1 MSRSPWILVA
11 LIVIAGLLS
20 GVVLVAPPAAA
31 VSTTTWTST
40 ADFDSGTKAEGI
52 VARNFFATN
61 GVSQPNNFINYP
73 SAAYFNGRTYVVY
86 QGSEDGGAH
95 TPDPYA
101 TYYDHATATWATPV
115 KIANGPLTDDDH
127 GAPTILV
134 DASGFLHVFYGAHT
148 HPMRYS
154 RSTSPESIAAWT
166 AQPAIWDLLTYPK
179 PILVGSTIYL
189 FVRECNAPGTY
200 CWQDYTASTDGGATW
215 GARTKVVDFGSGG
228 IYAGPMELWTD
239 RVFIEWT
246 WDSGGRQSAYVGY
259 LNTTSATM
267 LCKGSPDTNLGA
279 VIDQT
284 EANASCRI
292 ETTAAGH
299 GNFGSV
305 HMDTAGNP
313 YTIYSR
319 TWPSSSWNYRFSQW
333 TGAAWS
339 AAANIT
345 TSKHQ
350 ENHCD
355 FVVTSSSSATA
366 LCTRSGWVATG
377 RGGSIEKWTWDGAT
391 WTNAGTVLNDLYT
404 LASLNTPQA
413 VFNRDSAVQWVFTE
427 VRTDAFTSA
436 DDDSLSL
443 YAYSG
448 TAFVTRADAAG
459 TYGAET
465 TTDDPQVA
473 AGAMEL
479 ASGKGDAF
487 ALADSDSYT
496 TRWHIGRFRSGT
508 DGKTEVTDIATNQA
522 GALYLSTTTG
532 SGGTDAFG
540 VISEFTFTGDF
551 DVQETGER
559 IAADSSVYLYMAIW
573 NEDVLSYS
581 TSGTVDG
588 VMYEQF
594 WQSGSGGDR
603 RFTAYKVTN
612 GAPTGVG
619 AMTQFTGANS
629 FDRNMRITRVGSTIT
644 WYYNATGSSSW
655 TQDET
660 TSFSF
665 SGSSHVS
672 IWVSANPTRN
682 VQWRI
687 LTVALP
693 TVTLDAGGF
702 LSSGSWTSPTVS
714 AGKLE
719 RITLGHSGLSATYAI
734 DAVEVLDGGAVMETF
749 DTDITSGTSTTLTP
763 TLAFRSSP
771 QVRVTLK
778 GDGAGTPILESVEID
793 VTAGEGV
800 LPGRPVPGF
809 AYDAGLW
816 GCTVSFTDATYGDVN
831 VTEWAWDFGDGA
843 TSRER
848 NPVHTFQGCPMLRS
862 SYMVTLEVRTE
873 NDQLWVSTRRVE
885 WDRIPLLFVIAI
897 AAAVLAVW
905 GLAVLRRE
913 EVRALRR
920 VLRRR

>member
-1 MSRSPWILVA
+1 MRYFSRTFISFLM
-11 LIVIAGLLS
+11 IAGLLS

-31 VSTTTWTST
+31 VSTTTWTTT
-40 ADFDSGTKAEGI
+40 ADFDAGTKDQGT
-52 VARNFFATN
+52 VARNFFAMN
-61 GVSQPNNFINYP
+61 GVSQPNNFISYP
-73 SAAYFNGRTYVVY
+73 SAAFFNGRTYVVY

-101 TYYDHATATWATPV
+101 TYYDHATTTWASPV
-115 KIANGPLTDDDH
+115 KIADGPLTDDDH
-127 GAPTILV
+127 GSPSILI
-134 DASGFLHVFYGAHT
+134 DASGYLHVFYGAHT
-148 HPMRYS
+148 KPMQYS
-154 RSTSPESIAAWT
+154 RSTISESIAAWT

-228 IYAGPMELWTD
+228 IYAGPMELWAD
-239 RVFIEWT
+239 RIFIEWT
-246 WDSGGRQSAYVGY
+246 WDSGGRQTAWVGY
-259 LNTTSATM
+259 LNTTSGTM
-267 LCKGSPDTNLGA
+267 FCKGSPDVSLGA
-279 VIDQT
+279 LIDQT
-284 EANASCRI
+284 EANASCGI

-299 GNFGSV
+299 GNFGSI

-313 YTIYSR
+313 YVIYSR

-355 FVVTSSSSATA
+355 FVVASSSSATA

-391 WTNAGTVLNDLYT
+391 WTNAGTVLNEIYT
-404 LASLNTPQA
+404 LASLNNPQV
-413 VFNRDSAVQWVFTE
+413 VFNRDSSLQWVFTE
-427 VRTDAFTSA
+427 VRTDAYTSA

-448 TAFVTRADAAG
+448 TAFVTRADVGG

-465 TTDDPQVA
+465 TTDDPQIS

-496 TRWHIGRFRSGT
+496 TRWHIGRYRSGT
-508 DGKTEVTDIATNQA
+508 DGKTEITDIATTQA

-612 GAPTGVG
+612 GAPTSVG

-672 IWVSANPTRN
+672 MWVTANPTRN
-682 VQWRI
+682 VRWRI

-693 TVTLDAGGF
+693 TVTLDAGGYRT
-702 LSSGSWTSPTVS
+702 SGSWTSPPIAADWDEAVTS
-714 AGKLE
+714 
-719 RITLGHSGLSATYAI
+719 ITLQHSNLTADTPI
-734 DAVEVLDGGAVMETF
+734 DKIEVLRDFQVIETY
-749 DTDITSGTSTTLTP
+749 DTNLTSGSETILSFN
-763 TLAFRSSP
+763 AAGGGYM
-771 QVRVTLK
+771 QVRVTL
-778 GDGAGTPILESVEID
+778 AGNGSASPTLESVQMTIGARD
-793 VTAGEGV
+793 VTSELLELLLWLFLWIATVVLAFASQPIFGIISGIFGSFAAYDVFTLTGNLPLSLGV
-800 LPGRPVPGF
+800 LMIALPLMAF
-809 AYDAGLW
+809 
-816 GCTVSFTDATYGDVN
+816 SFGEFYKKMTQ
-831 VTEWAWDFGDGA
+831 
-843 TSRER
+843 S
-848 NPVHTFQGCPMLRS
+848 
-862 SYMVTLEVRTE
+862 
-873 NDQLWVSTRRVE
+873 
-885 WDRIPLLFVIAI
+885 
-897 AAAVLAVW
+897 
-905 GLAVLRRE
+905 E
-913 EVRALRR
+913 ESGTGG
-920 VLRRR
+920 